1 MYRHCHGLLYV
12 FVIEIYSSLNHVII
26 IQTNI
31 LSPLPSPS
39 GIGDLKRFWLF
50 CLGPFGFL
58 AA

>member
-26 IQTNI
+26 IKTKI
-31 LSPLPSPS
+31 LPHPS
-39 GIGDLKRFWLF
+39 GIGDLKRLWLF